1 MEDLDSYL
9 QSEIDSINDMFEE
22 FQTHDKEQEERKKRE
37 SEELKTLEGKV
48 SMAQEG
54 WSKGREGARHL
65 WQRWLHCR

>member
-37 SEELKTLEGKV
+37 SEELKTLEKV
-48 SMAQEG
+48 SLAQER
-54 WSKGREGARHL
+54 WSEGRDGGR
-65 WQRWLHCR
+65 QI

>member
-37 SEELKTLEGKV
+37 SEELKTLEEKV
-48 SMAQEG
+48 SLAQERR
-54 WSKGREGARHL
+54 SEGRQHGSRKME
-65 WQRWLHCR
+65 

>member
-37 SEELKTLEGKV
+37 SEELKTLEEKV
-48 SMAQEG
+48 SLTQERR
-54 WSKGREGARHL
+54 SEGRQHGSRKME
-65 WQRWLHCR
+65 